1 MDTNQHSFEN
11 FGLQRAAAAGD
22 DEGVRQAL
30 HSGADVN
37 ALNIAGKTALMSA
50 IAGDKYVFFPFDSAR
65 HGYQAVIVLA
75 VGKISTRLTRL
86 L

>member
-37 ALNIAGKTALMSA
+37 ALTLEGKTALMSA
-50 IAGDKYVFFPFDSAR
+50 IAGDKYVFLILRDM
-65 HGYQAVIVLA
+65 VLKQSLSFQL
-75 VGKISTRLTRL
+75 GKSRRV
-86 L
+86 

>member
-50 IAGDKYVFFPFDSAR
+50 IAGDKYVFFPLILRDMIIKQSLSF
-65 HGYQAVIVLA
+65 QL
-75 VGKISTRLTRL
+75 GKSRRV
-86 L
+86 

>member
-50 IAGDKYVFFPFDSAR
+50 IAGDKYVFFPFILRDMIMKQSLSF
-65 HGYQAVIVLA
+65 QL
-75 VGKISTRLTRL
+75 GKSRRV
-86 L
+86 